1 MKTILK
7 TFSLIGV
14 MTIGLVGCTTE
25 ESQYSPEQVIQNT
38 LKDSK
43 PVGPYYGEYD
53 MTISNEKMHVKE
65 WIGEDSKRRIEIS
78 DEKGKQQSL
87 SVNDGENMTSY
98 DQAQNTAIV
107 MSITDELKDI
117 SQSSPKEQAELLLKA
132 VKDTHD
138 IALKGEEKILDRK
151 TYHLVAKGKG
161 EKTLFGDIEMWVD
174 KENWMVLKTNIST
187 VGGDTQMEYTKID
200 FDAKIPDSKFKLE
213 LPKDVKIQ
221 KLDSTMKSEQITS
234 DELPS
239 VFKKAY
245 LYFPEKGKLKIA
257 KIEVMDVV
265 DHKELAIEYEKDGVV
280 YFSLSVFP
288 TQKDMGEKTET
299 IPGEKQVKVRGQK
312 GSIMEMKTFR
322 SVSWSEKGFNYT
334 IMPTNPDL
342 KMKEILK
349 MVEDMKL
356 VK

>member
-1 MKTILK
+1 MKTIVK
-7 TFSLIGV
+7 TLSLVGI
-14 MTIGLVGCTTE
+14 MTIGLVGCSTE
-25 ESQYSPEQVIQNT
+25 ESQFSPEQVIQNT

-53 MTISNEKMHVKE
+53 MTLSDEKMHVKE
-65 WIGEDSKRRIEIS
+65 WIGEGSKRRIEIS

-107 MSITDELKDI
+107 MSITDELKDV

-138 IALKGEEKILDRK
+138 ISLKGEEKILDRK

-161 EKTLFGDIEMWVD
+161 EKTLFGDMEIWVD
-174 KENWMVLKTNIST
+174 KENWMVLKTKIST
-187 VGGDTQMEYTKID
+187 VSGDTQMEYTKLD
-200 FDAKIPDSKFKLE
+200 FDAKIPNSTFTLD

-221 KLDSTMKSEQITS
+221 EIDSTMKSEQITS
-234 DELPS
+234 DELPT
-239 VFKKAY
+239 VFKKAF
-245 LYFPEKGKLKIA
+245 LYFPEKSKFKMA

-265 DHKELAIEYEKDGVV
+265 DHKELSIEYEKDGVV
-280 YFSLSVFP
+280 FFSLSVLP
-288 TQKDMGEKTET
+288 TPKDTGEKTET

-312 GSIMEMKTFR
+312 GSIMEMNTFR